1 MKGSLL
7 GQLRFDDNITQHF
20 IDLIKFFL
28 IWIFSIVRM
37 WGHLRF
43 RMFMY
48 LLKKENL
55 CMSVSVLRPDEYS
68 YF

>member
-7 GQLRFDDNITQHF
+7 GQLRFDDNFTQHF

-55 CMSVSVLRPDEYS
+55 
-68 YF
+68 